1 MIYILTYRDI
11 FISAI
16 TTAALISTALNSTV
30 AYLTAALISTA
41 AGDALISTAGD
52 ALEERFAGKSF
63 TAVTG
68 RYYGIHVRALLC
80 IEKRR

>member
-16 TTAALISTALNSTV
+16 TTAALISTV

-41 AGDALISTAGD
+41 ARDALISTAGD
-52 ALEERFAGKSF
+52 ALEERFAGNSF